1 MAWAG
6 WCGAAAHLCAR
17 DAPPEPHPLAALCDR
32 LAGSAGALPAEAR
45 SIAVVSDPGR
55 TRAWALFYLQY
66 VWAHRG
72 LDERERARTVHES
85 GLHRLMLR
93 VVELAAAHAAAAPPR
108 VVDYGLVMFACF
120 AVGAQVSVLPP
131 VRGKATDE
139 LAAALLTV
147 AEWQEARWNRY
158 DGTAQGAAAMAAAVL
173 VGSREGGGAEGVALS
188 EVLLAS
194 MWLMC
199 LRGRGLGRSPRPPRR
214 SQTAVRYVLEGAI
227 TTGARA
233 SSSGAT
239 LPIALRTLA
248 LITASDTWGPESHGY
263 PATSTNTRP
272 TYACPGNRACVP
284 AHTHGRGS
292 GRGEAALRAFP
303 APTAASLSH
312 TWHGPRRG
320 VRAQRALTAFRHGGL
335 TYGTGITMP
344 DCVRYPVLPTS
355 PVSWWEVVKK
365 SGGISRAF
373 LSLISCTLDAISW
386 PAR

>member
-17 DAPPEPHPLAALCDR
+17 EAPPEPHPLAALCDR

-147 AEWQEARWNRY
+147 AEWQQARWNRY

-173 VGSREGGGAEGVALS
+173 VGSREGGGTEGVALS

-194 MWLMC
+194 MGLMC

-248 LITASDTWGPESHGY
+248 LITASDTWGPESHGH
-263 PATSTNTRP
+263 PATSTNIYPANIRMPGKSRMRTSSYPWPGFWARRGSTARIPRSHCCEPLTHLARP
-272 TYACPGNRACVP
+272 TPRRAC
-284 AHTHGRGS
+284 
-292 GRGEAALRAFP
+292 AARSNRL
-303 APTAASLSH
+303 
-312 TWHGPRRG
+312 
-320 VRAQRALTAFRHGGL
+320 
-335 TYGTGITMP
+335 
-344 DCVRYPVLPTS
+344 
-355 PVSWWEVVKK
+355 
-365 SGGISRAF
+365 
-373 LSLISCTLDAISW
+373 
-386 PAR
+386 PARGLDLRNRYHDA